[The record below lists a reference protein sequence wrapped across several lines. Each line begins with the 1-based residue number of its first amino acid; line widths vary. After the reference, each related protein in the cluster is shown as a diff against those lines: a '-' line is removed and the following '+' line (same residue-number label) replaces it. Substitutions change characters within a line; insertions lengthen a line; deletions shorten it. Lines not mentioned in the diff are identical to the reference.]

1 MFPTK
6 TLLVL
11 TCICATF
18 ASSLFAHPFHTS
30 VAEVDWNRETGRW
43 EISLRVHAG
52 DMELALTKQHGRKIN
67 IESAEAEKL
76 VQAYLATRFQFLSQA
91 EAEKLKAAA
100 GSVIALKPE
109 AETKEP
115 AKANEQFHWLGQ
127 EFEGNWMW
135 LYFELTPPES
145 KEQTVLFSQLLT
157 EINDDQINIV
167 SVRQSGKRVT
177 RQTNR
182 NQMWIEI
189 Q

>member
-1 MFPTK
+1 MFLTK
-6 TLLVL
+6 TLLLL
-11 TCICATF
+11 TCICATL

-30 VAEVDWNRETGRW
+30 VAEVDWNKETGRW

-76 VQAYLATRFQFLSQA
+76 VQAYLATRFQFLPQA

-100 GSVIALKPE
+100 SSVIVKTE
-109 AETKEP
+109 AETKEA
-115 AKANEQFHWLGQ
+115 AKADEQFRWLGQ

-135 LYFELTPPES
+135 LYFELAPTES

-167 SVRQSGKRVT
+167 SVRHTGKRVT